1 MNKKEILKLFGSF
14 VIVGI
19 AGFIVGYNLIK
30 KYKEASDVVD
40 NTLEKINMGV
50 DEMTEFLRNKNQE
63 FEEKIKEKK
72 ENKRF

>member
-1 MNKKEILKLFGSF
+1 MKKEILKLFGSF

-19 AGFIVGYNLIK
+19 AGFIWYNLIK
-30 KYKEASDVVD
+30 KYKEASDIVD
-40 NTLEKINMGV
+40 NTFEKLNMGV

-72 ENKRF
+72 AK

>member
-40 NTLEKINMGV
+40 NTLEK
-50 DEMTEFLRNKNQE
+50 NKYGS
-63 FEEKIKEKK
+63 
-72 ENKRF
+72 R

>member
-1 MNKKEILKLFGSF
+1 
-14 VIVGI
+14 
-19 AGFIVGYNLIK
+19 
-30 KYKEASDVVD
+30 
-40 NTLEKINMGV
+40 MGV